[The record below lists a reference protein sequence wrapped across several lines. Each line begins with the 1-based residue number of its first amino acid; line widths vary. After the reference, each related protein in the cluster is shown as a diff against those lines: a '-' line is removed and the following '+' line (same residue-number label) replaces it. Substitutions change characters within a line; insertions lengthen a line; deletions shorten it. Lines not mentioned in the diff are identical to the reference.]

1 VNRRIYAIVVC
12 IALAAVFIAAS
23 MRAVSDDP
31 CHSDGGASA
40 AALITGSLLLGV
52 AAYLL
57 AGRTRIWIRIGVL
70 VATSVVGYFAFAFV
84 ELVAFWFPHCAN

>member
-1 VNRRIYAIVVC
+1 VSRRIYAIALCLV
-12 IALAAVFIAAS
+12 LAAVLIAAS
-23 MRAVSDDP
+23 MQAVSDDP

-40 AALITGSLLLGV
+40 AALIMGALLLGV

-57 AGRTRIWIRIGVL
+57 AGRARIWVRIGVL

-84 ELVAFWFPHCAN
+84 ALVAFWFPHCAN